1 MNKSL
6 LVVMALCFATP
17 SLGAEST
24 EDAKT
29 LFGWFS
35 SQPPIPEKTPPLSAT
50 KAEATKTPPTKARPV
65 SGNDA
70 TVIASI
76 DAYGYNTTYMELE
89 ADGKR
94 FWIASSKLD
103 IKTGNRVR
111 FSTDKAVR
119 LVNFTSKSLN
129 RTFSSI
135 YFVSEVAVIG
145 AN

>member
-6 LVVMALCFATP
+6 LVVMTLFFATS

-35 SQPPIPEKTPPLSAT
+35 SQPATPEKSPLSTT
-50 KAEATKTPPTKARPV
+50 KTETTKTPPSKARTV

-76 DAYGYNTTYMELE
+76 DAFGYNTTYMELE

-135 YFVSEVAVIG
+135 YFVSEVAVLG